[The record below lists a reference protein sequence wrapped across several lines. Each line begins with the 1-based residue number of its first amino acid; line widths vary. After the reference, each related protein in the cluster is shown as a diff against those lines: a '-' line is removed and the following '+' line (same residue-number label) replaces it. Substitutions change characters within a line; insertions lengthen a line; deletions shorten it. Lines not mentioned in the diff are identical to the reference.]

1 MKSEKKQKLID
12 LATKDEYV
20 KCVNALSNIDF
31 EAIGKSIEEAGKN
44 AVRKIQECVKENEN
58 E

>member
-1 MKSEKKQKLID
+1 LID